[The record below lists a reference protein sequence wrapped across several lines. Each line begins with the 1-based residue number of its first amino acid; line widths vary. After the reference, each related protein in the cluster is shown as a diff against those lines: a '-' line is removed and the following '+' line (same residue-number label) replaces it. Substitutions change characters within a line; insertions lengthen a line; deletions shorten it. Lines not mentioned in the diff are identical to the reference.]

1 MKMYSKED
9 LSDRVDKLEII
20 SWEISKNERNN
31 KLET

>member
-20 SWEISKNERNN
+20 SWEIRKNERNN
-31 KLET
+31 EFET

>member
-20 SWEISKNERNN
+20 SWEIRKNERNN
-31 KLET
+31 KFET